1 MAAPRA
7 YFDTSALLKRYLYE
21 AGAERARAI
30 MRRFRF
36 LSSAIAPVEVTSAL
50 ARRRAVGDL
59 AERQFAAI
67 LNRSRSDRRHW
78 ELMELNPQV
87 LNQAEELV
95 LQTPLRPLDAVH
107 VASALSFQSSTGIR
121 VPFVTA
127 DMQQREVAGSL
138 GLNVIWVG

>member
-67 LNRSRSDRRHW
+67 LNRSRSDRRYW
-78 ELMELNPQV
+78 ELMEVNPQV

-95 LQTPLRPLDAVH
+95 VQTPLRPLDAVH

-127 DMQQREVAGSL
+127 DMQQREVAGAL